1 MRGCPG
7 RELLEQFLG
16 GTLSA
21 AAGEAVAAHV
31 EVCAA
36 CQALLD
42 QMTTEAPAL
51 PRSALVGEEED
62 AEPEPAPEFLE
73 RLRRSLPATA
83 PPPEVLHRWSRDGIG
98 SQTEDE
104 SGVRPNLDGVA

>member
-1 MRGCPG
+1 MRGCAG

-16 GTLSA
+16 GTLSV

-31 EVCAA
+31 EVCTA
-36 CQALLD
+36 CQALLE
-42 QMTTEAPAL
+42 QLTTEAPAL
-51 PRSALVGEEED
+51 PRSALVGEAED

-83 PPPEVLHRWSRDGIG
+83 PPSDLLLRWSRDGMG
-98 SQTEDE
+98 SQTW
-104 SGVRPNLDGVA
+104 